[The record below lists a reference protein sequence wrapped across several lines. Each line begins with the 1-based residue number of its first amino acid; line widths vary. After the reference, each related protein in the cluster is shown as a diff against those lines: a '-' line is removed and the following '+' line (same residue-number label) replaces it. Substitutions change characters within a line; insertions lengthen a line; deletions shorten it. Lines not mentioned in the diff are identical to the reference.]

1 MRKISKKILVMVLCV
16 AIVTG
21 AFGGALLVINEAKAA
36 TTTGYK
42 VTIVVKNGNN
52 DIEIPT
58 NNNIKSGNSYSGIQ
72 TLYVKCKDICRVY
85 VTTDNNNYTRQSGSS
100 SDENTYRYALT
111 IDRKMTLVVVKM
123 GDINFDGNVD
133 SADALLI
140 LRYDV
145 DKADLNDLQKKNG
158 DINLD
163 GKTDSADALMILRYD
178 VNKAKFV
185 CN

>member
-16 AIVTG
+16 AIATG

-36 TTTGYK
+36 TPTGYK

-85 VTTDNNNYTRQSGSS
+85 ATTDNKNYTRQSGSS
-100 SDENTYRYALT
+100 SDEGIYRFS
-111 IDRKMTLVVVKM
+111 ISVNKPITLVVLKT
-123 GDINFDGNVD
+123 GDVNFDGNID

-140 LRYDV
+140 LRNDV
-145 DKADLNDLQKKNG
+145 NKADLSDLQKKNG

-178 VNKAKFV
+178 VGKAKFI